1 MRRPAFIYHLEY
13 GPEIGGHVF
22 PIEKYELTR
31 RRLLDEGDT
40 TPDDWLEPEAA
51 TRDQLLL
58 VHTREYL
65 EDLEA
70 CRWTPRTRFSEF
82 PLTPEIVRAGVRGAG
97 GTVLACREALE
108 RGFAVNC
115 GGGLHHAFAD
125 LAAGFCYINDIA
137 VGIRTVQHDL
147 LARRAAVVDCDL
159 HQGNG
164 TARIF
169 QGDDSVFTF
178 SIHQENLYPA
188 KERSDWDIGLED
200 DAGDDRYLHELG
212 RALPRL
218 FELARPELVV
228 YQAGADPYEDDQ
240 LGCLGITRAGL
251 RERDRLVLGE
261 CARRGVPCAVTFGGG
276 YARRPADTV
285 AIHVGTCRTVLE
297 VAGHGRAAGAPET
310 ETAPG

>member
-1 MRRPAFIYHLEY
+1 MRRPAFVFHPEY
-13 GPEIGGHVF
+13 GPEIGAHVF
-22 PIEKYELTR
+22 PIEKYALTR

-40 TPDDWLEPEAA
+40 VPEDWLEPEPA
-51 TRDQLLL
+51 TRDELLL

-65 EDLEA
+65 DDLEA
-70 CRWTPRTRFSEF
+70 CRWTERTRFSEF
-82 PLTPEIVRAGVRGAG
+82 PLTPEVVRAGVRGAG
-97 GTVLACREALE
+97 GSILACREALE

-137 VGIRTVQHDL
+137 VGLRVVQHDL
-147 LARRAAVVDCDL
+147 LVRRAAVIDCDL

-188 KERSDWDIGLED
+188 KEESDWDIGLENE
-200 DAGDDRYLHELG
+200 AGDERYLSELG
-212 RALPRL
+212 GALPRL
-218 FELARPELVV
+218 FAVAQPELVV
-228 YQAGADPYEDDQ
+228 YQAGADPYEYDQ
-240 LGCLGITRAGL
+240 LGNLGMSLEGL
-251 RERDRLVLGE
+251 RERDRLVLSA

-276 YARRPADTV
+276 YASEPADTV
-285 AIHVGTCRTVLE
+285 AIHVNTCRTVLE
-297 VAGHGRAAGAPET
+297 IAGFGPATLKTDA
-310 ETAPG
+310 APG